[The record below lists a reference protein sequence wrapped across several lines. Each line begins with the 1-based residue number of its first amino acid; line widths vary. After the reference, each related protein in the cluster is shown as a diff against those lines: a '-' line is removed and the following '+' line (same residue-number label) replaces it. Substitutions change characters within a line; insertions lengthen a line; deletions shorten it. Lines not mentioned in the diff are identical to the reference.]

1 MNRYALWK
9 YLIILA
15 ALVFGVLYAVPNFYG
30 ELPAVQVASIK
41 ATVHADTT
49 LLSRVQDTLDRAGI
63 AGKGITLETLGLNP
77 TIRVRFADADAQTRA
92 QDLLDKTLN
101 PDRNDPSYVVAPN
114 LVSATPSWMQ
124 RIRALPMYLGLDLR
138 GGVHF
143 LMQVDLDEAINKH
156 LEAAQGDLRTLLRDK
171 DVRHAGIDRDSDRI
185 VIHFRDVETRTQAE
199 DVIRNARSDFSLVEA
214 GTAAEPLVYASLT
227 QVARTSIQDSAL
239 KQNITTLRNRINELG
254 VSEPVIQQQGADR
267 VVVELPGVQ
276 DTARAKN
283 IIGRTATLEAR
294 LVDVSA
300 EGQAATNGSVPPPF
314 GSERFTVGRQV
325 PVVLKKDVIFSGQQ
339 LQDAQATFDE
349 YQKPAV
355 SVVLNEAAGRIMRD
369 VTRENINKPMAVVLF
384 EHGRGEVLT
393 VATIRG
399 EFGSRFQITG
409 QESAQSS
416 NDLALLLRAGA
427 LAAPMQIIEE
437 RLIGPSL
444 GAANIDA
451 GFRSTEF
458 GFAAVSIFMV
468 LYYVVFGLVS
478 VLALAFNLL
487 LLIAILS
494 LTQATLT
501 LPGIA
506 AIAFTLG
513 MAIDANV
520 LINERIR
527 EELRKGT
534 TPQQSIAQ
542 GYERAFA
549 TILDSNVT
557 TLIAGIFLFML
568 GSGPV
573 RGFAFVHVLG
583 ILTSIFSAVFASRG
597 LVNLLYGSRRRL
609 QSIAIGQIW
618 RPSTAGATPKGKQA
632 GQQGR

>member
-1 MNRYALWK
+1 MNRYPLWK
-9 YLIILA
+9 YLIIVA
-15 ALVFGVLYAVPNFYG
+15 ALAFGVIYTIPNFYG
-30 ELPAVQVASIK
+30 ESPAVQVASIK
-41 ATVHADTT
+41 ATVHADTA
-49 LLSRVQDTLDRAGI
+49 LLSRVEQSLKQAGI
-63 AGKGITLETLGLNP
+63 AQQGMSLDVIGQNP
-77 TIRVRFADADAQTRA
+77 TIRVRFADNDAQERA
-92 QDLLDKTLN
+92 SKLLDTQLN
-101 PDRNDPSYVVAPN
+101 PDRADPAYVIAPN
-114 LVSATPSWMQ
+114 RLSSTPGWMQ
-124 RIRALPMYLGLDLR
+124 RIHALPMYLGLDLR

-143 LMQVDLDEAINKH
+143 LMQVDLDEAINKRLQS
-156 LEAAQGDLRTLLRDK
+156 LEGDLRTLLRDK
-171 DVRHAGIDRDSDRI
+171 DVRHSGIQRSGERLEI
-185 VIHFRDVETRTQAE
+185 RFRDVATRSQAQA
-199 DVIRNARSDFSLVEA
+199 VIRDANSDLALQDGGTDADPLLIVTLLPAAR
-214 GTAAEPLVYASLT
+214 AAV
-227 QVARTSIQDSAL
+227 QDNAL

-254 VSEPVIQQQGADR
+254 VAEPVIQQQGADR

-300 EGQAATNGSVPPPF
+300 DGLAATNGAVPPPF
-314 GSERFTVGRQV
+314 GSERFTIGRGT

-339 LQDAQATFDE
+339 LQGAQATFDE
-349 YQKPAV
+349 NQSAAV
-355 SVVLNEAAGRIMRD
+355 SIELTEAAGRIMRQ
-369 VTRENINKPMAVVLF
+369 VTRENLNKPMAVVLF
-384 EHGRGEVLT
+384 ERGRGEVLT
-393 VATIRG
+393 VANIKG

-409 QESAQSS
+409 LGTTQTA

-444 GAANIDA
+444 GAANIEA

-458 GFAAVSIFMV
+458 GFAAVSAFMIV
-468 LYYVVFGLVS
+468 YYLVFGAVS
-478 VLALAFNLL
+478 VLSLAVNLL
-487 LLIAILS
+487 LLVAILS
-494 LTQATLT
+494 LLQATLT

-534 TPQQSIAQ
+534 APQQAIAQ

-557 TLIAGIFLFML
+557 TLIAGVFLFML

-573 RGFAFVHVLG
+573 RGFAVVHVLG
-583 ILTSIFSAVFASRG
+583 ILTSIFSAVFFSRG
-597 LVNLLYGSRRRL
+597 IVNLLYGSRRRL
-609 QSIAIGQIW
+609 QSVAIGQIW
-618 RPSTAGATPKGKQA
+618 RPAGASARG
-632 GQQGR
+632 

>member
-1 MNRYALWK
+1 MNRYPLWK
-9 YLIILA
+9 YLIIVA
-15 ALVFGVLYAVPNFYG
+15 ALAFGVIYTIPNFYG
-30 ELPAVQVASIK
+30 ESPAVQVASIK
-41 ATVHADTT
+41 ATVHADTA
-49 LLSRVQDTLDRAGI
+49 LLSRVEQSLKQAGI
-63 AGKGITLETLGLNP
+63 AQQGMSLDVIGQNP
-77 TIRVRFADADAQTRA
+77 TIRVRFADNDAQERA
-92 QDLLDKTLN
+92 SKLLDTQLN
-101 PDRNDPSYVVAPN
+101 PDRADPAYVIAPN
-114 LVSATPSWMQ
+114 RLSSTPGWMQ
-124 RIRALPMYLGLDLR
+124 RIHALPMYLGLDLR

-143 LMQVDLDEAINKH
+143 LMQVDLDEAINKRLQS
-156 LEAAQGDLRTLLRDK
+156 LEGDLRTLLRDK
-171 DVRHAGIDRDSDRI
+171 DVRHSGIQRSGERLEI
-185 VIHFRDVETRTQAE
+185 RFRDVATRSQAQA
-199 DVIRNARSDFSLVEA
+199 VIRDANSDLALQDGGTDADPLLIVTLLPAAR
-214 GTAAEPLVYASLT
+214 AAV
-227 QVARTSIQDSAL
+227 QDNAL

-254 VSEPVIQQQGADR
+254 VAEPVIQQQGADR

-300 EGQAATNGSVPPPF
+300 DGLAAANGAVPPPF
-314 GSERFTVGRQV
+314 GSERFTIGRGT

-339 LQDAQATFDE
+339 LQGAQATFDE
-349 YQKPAV
+349 NQSAAV
-355 SVVLNEAAGRIMRD
+355 SIELTEAAGRIMRQ
-369 VTRENINKPMAVVLF
+369 VTRENLNKPMAVVLF
-384 EHGRGEVLT
+384 ERGRGEVLT
-393 VATIRG
+393 VANIKG

-409 QESAQSS
+409 LGTTQTA

-444 GAANIDA
+444 GAANIEA

-458 GFAAVSIFMV
+458 GFAAVSAFMIV
-468 LYYVVFGLVS
+468 YYLVFGAVS
-478 VLALAFNLL
+478 VLSLAVNLL
-487 LLIAILS
+487 LLVAILS
-494 LTQATLT
+494 LLQATLT

-534 TPQQSIAQ
+534 APQQAIAQ

-557 TLIAGIFLFML
+557 TLIAGVFLFML

-573 RGFAFVHVLG
+573 RGFAVVHVLG
-583 ILTSIFSAVFASRG
+583 ILTSIFSAVFFSRG
-597 LVNLLYGSRRRL
+597 IVNLLYGSRRRL
-609 QSIAIGQIW
+609 QSVAIGQIW
-618 RPSTAGATPKGKQA
+618 RPAGASARG
-632 GQQGR
+632 